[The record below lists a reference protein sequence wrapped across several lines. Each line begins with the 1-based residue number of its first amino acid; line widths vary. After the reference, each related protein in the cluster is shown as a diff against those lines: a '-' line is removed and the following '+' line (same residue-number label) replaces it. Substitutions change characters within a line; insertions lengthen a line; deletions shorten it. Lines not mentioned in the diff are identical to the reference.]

1 MKRYLCISD
10 VHGDLDA
17 LRAVLATAEK
27 RGFDAL
33 LVAGDL
39 CFPGPEPLETFRLLT
54 RHHAICVQ
62 GVTDAALAV
71 MAQSTVDE
79 AAHDD
84 AERAVAARF
93 QEVRAQVGELVLER
107 LRRLPSHHRLTLED
121 GRELLLV
128 HGSPEDPTEPIT
140 HDLDDEEVSTLI
152 GDDPAD
158 VIVCGMSHVPFV
170 RELDAINIVNVGSV
184 GAAPNHDGG
193 PRVAHATFIE
203 STTLGITIDPFVV
216 PLEVV
221 PPAEPQGAEP
231 HTTSAAGSPPTST

>member
-1 MKRYLCISD
+1 MRRYLCISD

-27 RGFDAL
+27 RGFHEL

-54 RHHAICVQ
+54 HHQAICVQ

-71 MAQSTVDE
+71 MSPSKVDE

-84 AERAVAARF
+84 AQRAVAARF
-93 QEVRAQVGELVLER
+93 QAARAQVGQLVLER
-107 LRRLPSHHRLTLED
+107 LRRLPSHHRITLED
-121 GRELLLV
+121 GRDLLLV

-140 HDLDDEEVSTLI
+140 HDLDDEEVSALI

-170 RELDAINIVNVGSV
+170 RELDAITIVNVGSV
-184 GAAPNHDGG
+184 GAAPNHVGG

-203 STTLGITIDPFVV
+203 STALGITIDPFVV
-216 PLEVV
+216 PLDDPKPVE
-221 PPAEPQGAEP
+221 A
-231 HTTSAAGSPPTST
+231 SAG